1 MLSTT
6 ILSIIV
12 SLLPFFLLHIPKFS
26 IIYKC
31 VFAPLE
37 VLLLVRSCCFYTVR
51 YMYSVWMAVMLLW
64 YTLHSSCPYSFVIFT
79 SQSAFPLPTAS
90 TTSTVG
96 PFTLASKNCG
106 FSKFANLRWKLLS
119 NFLKTTKKPR
129 QKNPPPEWVF
139 LKLRVKLRELSECKW
154 YA

>member
-1 MLSTT
+1 MDEACYKFVLSG
-6 ILSIIV
+6 
-12 SLLPFFLLHIPKFS
+12 
-26 IIYKC
+26 
-31 VFAPLE
+31 E
-37 VLLLVRSCCFYTVR
+37 VNGLDQILLL
-51 YMYSVWMAVMLLW
+51 
-64 YTLHSSCPYSFVIFT
+64 
-79 SQSAFPLPTAS
+79 
-90 TTSTVG
+90 G
-96 PFTLASKNCG
+96 PFTLASKNRG

>member
-1 MLSTT
+1 M
-6 ILSIIV
+6 V
-12 SLLPFFLLHIPKFS
+12 IPGV
-26 IIYKC
+26 Y
-31 VFAPLE
+31 E
-37 VLLLVRSCCFYTVR
+37 LV
-51 YMYSVWMAVMLLW
+51 YSVQNV
-64 YTLHSSCPYSFVIFT
+64 SEV
-79 SQSAFPLPTAS
+79 
-90 TTSTVG
+90 
-96 PFTLASKNCG
+96 PFTLASKNRG